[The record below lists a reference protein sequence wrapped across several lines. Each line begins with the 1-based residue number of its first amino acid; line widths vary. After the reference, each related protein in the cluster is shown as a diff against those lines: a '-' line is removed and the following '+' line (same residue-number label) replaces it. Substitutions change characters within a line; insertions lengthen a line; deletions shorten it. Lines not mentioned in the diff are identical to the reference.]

1 MRLRTLLAAAG
12 GVLVL
17 ATPAFAVTPTPD
29 CHGLAVTDAAGDQY
43 IGVSTTNAVAK
54 PTTAIDITGVFLT
67 GSSGSE
73 VLNLRVSN
81 LIDSPNV
88 SYYVRFDD
96 PANFGAYY
104 EFSAGFLGVG
114 PVTGTGGYSL
124 EHGNSAGFSIVGTTG
139 RAFGGTN
146 GVIQWDAPSG
156 FTWAT
161 SLSNFSIRAEQ
172 QEGNGPVAIV
182 PAVRVDTA
190 ASTSWTSGC

>member
-29 CHGLAVTDAAGDQY
+29 CHGLAVTDPAGDQY
-43 IGVSTTNAVAK
+43 IGVSTTNALVK

-67 GSSGSE
+67 GSTGSE
-73 VLNLRVSN
+73 KLNLRVSD
-81 LIDSPNV
+81 LTDSPNV

-104 EFSAGFLGVG
+104 EFSASFFGGGAL
-114 PVTGTGGYSL
+114 TGTGGYSL
-124 EHGNSAGFSIVGTTG
+124 EHGNSAGFSIQGTTG
-139 RAFGGTN
+139 RNFAGTN

-156 FTWAT
+156 FTWPT
-161 SLSNFSIRAEQ
+161 SLNNFSIRAEQ
-172 QEGNGPVAIV
+172 QEGNGPLTIV

-190 ASTSWTSGC
+190 SAASWTSGC